1 MGSTDFERFRPGC
14 NLGGLGRRDGSGNR
28 ALRSAEPVNP
38 YCDLY
43 VCYVARCLDFL
54 HLCICVCD

>member
-28 ALRSAEPVNP
+28 ALRTAEPVNP
-38 YCDLY
+38 YSQD
-43 VCYVARCLDFL
+43 V
-54 HLCICVCD
+54 